1 MSHPYSAIADHQH
14 WRRAPGAEDPAALD
28 PVAAAKFAIAPEAPI
43 ATAGS
48 CFAQHVM
55 RHLGAAGF
63 NTLVT
68 ETAPSFLSDDLA
80 ARFQYGVFSTR
91 SGNIYTARQLR
102 QLLERANGTFTPAA
116 EPLATEGGLLDP
128 FRPGIGPFRSLA
140 ELEGDRAYHL
150 DAVRRMVAEMSVFVF
165 TLGLT
170 EAWLDAD
177 GAVFPLAPGV
187 AGGTFDPARHTFHN
201 FTVDETVADLKAAL
215 ALIRAQNPSAR
226 LVLTVSPVPL
236 MATAEPRHVLASTQY
251 SKSVLRVAAQTLA
264 DSDAGVD
271 YFPSYEIITAPQTR
285 GRYFG
290 PDARAVTEEG
300 VAHVMRIFLKHYAGV
315 AYEERAAVRPAT
327 SANARFRARSEALAD
342 AFCDEEA
349 LDTPP
354 PR

>member
-14 WRRAPGAEDPAALD
+14 WRRAPGTSDPAALD
-28 PVAAAKFAIAPEAPI
+28 PVAAPKFTIAADAPI
-43 ATAGS
+43 ASAGS

-63 NTLVT
+63 NTLVA
-68 ETAPSFLSDDLA
+68 EGPPALLSDELA

-102 QLLERANGTFTPAA
+102 QLLERANGTFVPAA
-116 EPLATEGGLLDP
+116 EPWSAEDGLLDP
-128 FRPGIGPFRSLA
+128 FRPSVGPFRSAA
-140 ELEGDRAYHL
+140 ELEGDRAFHL
-150 DAVRRMVAEMSVFVF
+150 EAVRRMVKEMSVFVF

-187 AGGTFDPARHTFHN
+187 VGGTFDPDRHTFHN
-201 FTVDETVADLKAAL
+201 FTVEETVADLAAAL
-215 ALIRAQNPSAR
+215 DLIRAENTAAR
-226 LVLTVSPVPL
+226 MILTVSPVPL
-236 MATAEPRHVLASTQY
+236 MATAEPRHVLASTVY

-264 DSDAGVD
+264 DRDAGVD

-300 VAHVMRIFLKHYAGV
+300 VAHVMRVFLKHYAGV
-315 AYEERAAVRPAT
+315 AGAPVTSRERQR
-327 SANARFRARSEALAD
+327 ANADFRARSEALAE

-354 PR
+354 R